1 MRNWLALLL
10 SVALPAFGSN
20 ALYDD
25 LRTPATSVEHFDH
38 PLDPFE
44 DMLSPNLQQ
53 YKMNGYLKEAF
64 VELNGDDGKDYVPE
78 YYNVNKAL
86 PYRYRLLIEDSIYL
100 QFLMVSVVAVLTV
113 MPESVTKWDPNELQQ
128 KSLGERWTERV
139 NTKPVWDQDDW
150 PINYIGHPVTGAIY
164 YTMARNDGMSIFES
178 AAYSTLMSTFFW
190 EYGYEAFAEIPSIQ
204 DLILTPLIGSF
215 LGEGMHVLEGKLD
228 RQGGKIWGSKVLGNI
243 SYFFLDPMGNIA
255 TGMNNALL
263 GYNNKVTVTMTLQSY
278 PRADDISQ
286 FRFTNPVDSPQRFQ
300 DRDYGFLITLQ

>member
-1 MRNWLALLL
+1 MRNWIALFLAA
-10 SVALPAFGSN
+10 VLPASGSST
-20 ALYDD
+20 LYDD
-25 LRTPATSVEHFDH
+25 LRRPATSVEQFDH
-38 PLDPFE
+38 PSDPFE
-44 DMLSPNLQQ
+44 DMLSPNFQQ

-64 VELNGDDGKDYVPE
+64 VVLNVDDDKDYVPE
-78 YYNVNKAL
+78 YYNVNEAL

-100 QFLMVSVVAVLTV
+100 QFLMISVVAALTV
-113 MPESVTKWDPNELQQ
+113 MPESVTKWDPNELKQ

-150 PINYIGHPVTGAIY
+150 TINYIGHPISGAIY

-228 RQGGKIWGSKVLGNI
+228 RQGGMIWGSRVLGNI

-255 TGMNNALL
+255 TGMNNLLL

-278 PRADDISQ
+278 PLADDISQ
-286 FRFTNPVDSPQRFQ
+286 FRFTDPVDSPQRFH